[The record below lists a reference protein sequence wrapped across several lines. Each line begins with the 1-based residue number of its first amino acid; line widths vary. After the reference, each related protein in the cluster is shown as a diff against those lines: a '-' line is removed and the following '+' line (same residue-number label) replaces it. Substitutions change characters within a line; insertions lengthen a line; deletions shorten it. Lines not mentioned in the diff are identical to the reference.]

1 MTLCFS
7 ANNMAAE
14 DLPSEFDV
22 VILGT
27 GTPTPGLRLSS
38 NPDHVVA
45 GARSETSR
53 DPGVNRTEQGY
64 E

>member
-1 MTLCFS
+1 
-7 ANNMAAE
+7 MAAE

-27 GTPTPGLRLSS
+27 GTPTPGFRLSS
-38 NPDHVVA
+38 IPDHVVA

-53 DPGVNRTEQGY
+53 DSGVNRTKQGY